1 MLIPFLHGQVLHVLV
16 SFSPTGQQPT
26 GSPPLLW
33 EKQDAD
39 AQVSIFPVSMFV
51 GTCLL
56 CVYTCPCM
64 LLACHL
70 GRWLKYL
77 ASCLS
82 LFLKPVV
89 MWPRESPVA
98 ADRQGWDVLP
108 LCRHCS
114 PTLQKFRT
122 VSDSQTQLEVLF
134 HTWLPWGWEPREELR
149 AILGW
154 CEQPN
159 CSLCWNL
166 PYLTADHIPISH
178 VSGQQLLVS
187 ILLLGEIL

>member
-1 MLIPFLHGQVLHVLV
+1 MLILFLHGQVLHLLV

-39 AQVSIFPVSMFV
+39 AQVSIFPVSVFV

-82 LFLKPVV
+82 PFLKPAVT
-89 MWPRESPVA
+89 WPRESPTG
-98 ADRQGWDVLP
+98 ADTRGWDVLS
-108 LCRHCS
+108 LCRHCCS
-114 PTLQKFRT
+114 YIAKIEDCQWFQEPARCPVPHVAALRPRASGRAQGNSGT
-122 VSDSQTQLEVLF
+122 VWAAKV
-134 HTWLPWGWEPREELR
+134 
-149 AILGW
+149 
-154 CEQPN
+154 QP
-159 CSLCWNL
+159 
-166 PYLTADHIPISH
+166 
-178 VSGQQLLVS
+178 LL
-187 ILLLGEIL
+187 